1 MDARANGASTMVTAE
16 PERHQCVAN
25 ADTVDGADV
34 PEIGRPR
41 GTAALSR
48 ETSGKKRQVNHADAP
63 QNVLRRFGTDLAPS
77 ASREVRAG

>member
-41 GTAALSR
+41 GTAALQPRDIR
-48 ETSGKKRQVNHADAP
+48 EKT
-63 QNVLRRFGTDLAPS
+63 
-77 ASREVRAG
+77 AS